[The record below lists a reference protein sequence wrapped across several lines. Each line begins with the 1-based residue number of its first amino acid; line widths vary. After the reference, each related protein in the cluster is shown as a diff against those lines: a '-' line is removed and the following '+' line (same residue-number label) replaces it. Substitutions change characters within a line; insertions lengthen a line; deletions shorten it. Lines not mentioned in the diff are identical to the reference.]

1 MSLTQNFRFLQNARP
16 FLLDCCPLASSLD
29 DIPASSC
36 PENIGQIQRYWF
48 VRKGNVVWNTSNSSD
63 PSQIPALINGND
75 VDVVAGWDLLSV
87 QTDDTHVVYS
97 PLIGGDSVIT
107 AGSTISFGGGG
118 NDTLNGETYLN
129 GINPA
134 DGSARFDS
142 LTGAQITAFRKLACE
157 GNGLEVYLI
166 SQEGKIWGKKD
177 GDLFTGFDCTNVV
190 LGTMTNNG
198 FGTRDNNVLTFQLP
212 FDWDEKKHAITPT
225 NFNALTLT

>member
-1 MSLTQNFRFLQNARP
+1 MSVTQNFRFLQNARP

-75 VDVVAGWDLLSV
+75 VNVVAGWDLLSV

-97 PLIGGDSVIT
+97 PLIGGDSSIT
-107 AGSTISFGGGG
+107 AGSTITQGGGD
-118 NDTLNGETYLN
+118 NTTLNGETYLN

-134 DGSARFDS
+134 DGTARFDS

-166 SQEGKIWGKKD
+166 SQEGKIWGSKV

-190 LGTMTNNG
+190 LGTLSNAG

-212 FDWDEKKHAITPT
+212 FDWDETKHAITPT
-225 NFNALTLT
+225 DFNALTLT